1 MCPRA
6 HKLQPKIA
14 ILQSLNRSLEGTMSD
29 RFYEDLS
36 VGKDFNKDHSLEK
49 TSKYSSDLNTSIDH
63 ICARSLERMELPL
76 TLEEMERMSGYSR
89 RSLINAFHARFGCSP
104 CKWQQSER
112 LRIAKYLLL
121 TGERDLKIGTLA
133 WKLGFS
139 SASKFCSYYRR
150 MFKETPKQTLKRTY
164 KAVA

>member
-1 MCPRA
+1 
-6 HKLQPKIA
+6 
-14 ILQSLNRSLEGTMSD
+14 MSD
-29 RFYEDLS
+29 HFYENT
-36 VGKDFNKDHSLEK
+36 FARIEPNKDNYLDQIGK
-49 TSKYSSDLNTSIDH
+49 SSRDLQTSIDH
-63 ICARSLERMELPL
+63 ICAKSMERMERPL
-76 TLEEMERMSGYSR
+76 TLVEMEEMSGYSR

-112 LRIAKYLLL
+112 LRIAQYLLS
-121 TGERDLKIGTLA
+121 TAERNLKIGTLA
-133 WKLGFS
+133 FKLGFS